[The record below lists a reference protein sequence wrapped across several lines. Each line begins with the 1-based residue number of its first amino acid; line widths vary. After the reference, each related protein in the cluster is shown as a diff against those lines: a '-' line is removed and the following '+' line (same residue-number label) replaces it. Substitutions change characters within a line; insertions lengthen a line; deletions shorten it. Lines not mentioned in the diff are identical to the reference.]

1 MSAPASTLPPAE
13 VVIIGAGLIGR
24 ATAWRLRQAGL
35 DVLVVTGE
43 PGAAASHVAAGM
55 LAPVTE
61 TTFTEQALL
70 RLNDASLQRYA
81 DFAAAVTEAS
91 GQPAGLTQ
99 QPTLSVACDGDD
111 AARLATFADFLTRM
125 GHDSQ
130 RLTSREC
137 KRHEPLLAPSIRSGL
152 LVENDWSCDNRVLWS
167 ALTEAGRR
175 AGVREQPGFVH
186 RVLTDHDRVRGVQL
200 ADGSTVAAERVVVAN
215 GAWAGQLTGLP
226 TLPVRPIKGQILR
239 LDPGRL
245 PGPALTVRAFA
256 RGTEIYLVP
265 RATGREVVLGATV
278 EELGFD
284 GRVTAGGV
292 YELLRDARNV
302 IPMTS
307 EYALVETAVGWRP
320 GTPDNA
326 PLLGG
331 CGIDGLLLATGHY
344 RNGVLLTP
352 VTADVI
358 TRLVTTGE
366 LDEIAAPFTL
376 DRFAAS
382 KERVS

>member
-1 MSAPASTLPPAE
+1 MSAPAPASLHAE

-24 ATAWRLRQAGL
+24 AIAWRLRQAGL

-61 TTFTEQALL
+61 TTFTEQTLL
-70 RLNDASLQRYA
+70 QLNDASLQRYA

-91 GQPAGLTQ
+91 GLPAGLTQ
-99 QPTLSVACDGDD
+99 QPTLSVAYDGDD
-111 AARLATFADFLTRM
+111 AARLTTFAEFLTRM
-125 GHDSQ
+125 GHDCQ

-152 LVENDWSCDNRVLWS
+152 LVENDWSCDNRLLWS

-175 AGVREQPGFVH
+175 IGVREQPGFVH
-186 RVLTDHDRVRGVQL
+186 RVLTEHDRVRGVEL
-200 ADGSTVAAERVVVAN
+200 ADGSSIAAERVVVAN

-265 RATGREVVLGATV
+265 RASGREVVLGATV

-307 EYALVETAVGWRP
+307 EYALTETAVGWRP

-326 PLLGG
+326 PILGG
-331 CGIDGLLLATGHY
+331 CEIEGLLLATGHY

-358 TRLVTTGE
+358 TRLVTTGQ

-376 DRFAAS
+376 ERFAAS
-382 KERVS
+382 KERV